1 MIKYLIRQ
9 SKKKGVPTYKFSSW
23 LNRVHG
29 TMNIRRLRKDGVEG
43 ISLPCVMCRKA
54 IEKYNIKWRAYDGD
68 QWVYSYKTE
77 NLPKSQPTNKQR
89 RFMGFT
95 S

>member
-1 MIKYLIRQ
+1 MIKYLIRL
-9 SKKKGVPTYKFSSW
+9 SKKKGIPNYKFSSW
-23 LNRVHG
+23 LNRTQG
-29 TMNIRRLRKDGVEG
+29 TLNIRRLRKDGVEG

-54 IEKYNIKWRAYDGD
+54 IEKYNIKWRAYDGEK
-68 QWVYSYKTE
+68 WVDSYKTE

-89 RFMGFT
+89 RFMNFT

>member
-1 MIKYLIRQ
+1 MIKHLIRL
-9 SKKKGVPTYKFSSW
+9 SKKKGVPNYKFSSW

-29 TMNIRRLRKDGVEG
+29 TMNICRMRKDGVEG

-54 IEKYNIKWRAYDGD
+54 IEKHNIKWRAYDGENWID
-68 QWVYSYKTE
+68 SSKTE
-77 NLPKSQPTNKQR
+77 ILPKSQPTNKQR
-89 RFMGFT
+89 RFLNFT

>member
-1 MIKYLIRQ
+1 MFD
-9 SKKKGVPTYKFSSW
+9 SKKYWESRYFNNGNSGLGSYDKSAQ
-23 LNRVHG
+23 
-29 TMNIRRLRKDGVEG
+29 I
-43 ISLPCVMCRKA
+43 KA
-54 IEKYNIKWRAYDGD
+54 DYVNDVIEKYNIKWRAYDGE
-68 QWVYSYKTE
+68 QWIYSYKSE